1 MTWRAASF
9 NANVSKV
16 AIFSRKTALGGLTF
30 LNGFVEMLLALLIFC
45 LSAFV

>member
-1 MTWRAASF
+1 MTWHAARF
-9 NANVSKV
+9 DVNISKV